1 MTLAQ
6 ELLTRYRANRPLSLD
21 VSWED
26 EIIYPAYDGF
36 SIANLAQTIGHI
48 LGADYPT
55 PLHPM
60 LGIPT
65 DVDRVVLFI
74 SDGVGYLRL
83 QDLIQ
88 TDPEVAELVTSLT
101 NGRGAT
107 PITSIAPSTTV
118 AALNTFWTGVAP
130 ATHGIMGTVLFL
142 RELAMMSDMLYF
154 KPYMGNMP
162 LGTLEAWGLDPTT
175 LTRTPTLGQKL
186 AERGV
191 PTHLLSD
198 KGLLGSGLSKMLHVG
213 IEYKHKH
220 VGFQDMWGELR
231 KILHDTRGQKTYVSM
246 YLHNMDILSHY
257 YHAVSSQTGAEI
269 KNQLRE
275 LHRIVTDPEIADGR
289 TLFMFVADHGHEDAP
304 NFIHLD
310 SPENMPFYET
320 LRMFYGGD
328 ARLGHLYL
336 RDGYRER
343 ALELGKQLFAD
354 KMALIPSETALE
366 AGLFGIGD
374 VHPEA
379 IYRLGDLITILRPT
393 YRHVEKMRPSDKTI
407 SLHAGLSAWEMLVPL
422 LWKVI

>member
-1 MTLAQ
+1 MTLTQ

-48 LGADYPT
+48 LGADYHT

-60 LGIPT
+60 LGIPA

-88 TDPEVAELVTSLT
+88 TDPEVAELVTALT
-101 NGRGAT
+101 DGRGAT

-118 AALNTFWTGVAP
+118 AALNSFWTGVAP
-130 ATHGIMGTVLFL
+130 ATHGIMGTILFL
-142 RELAMMSDMLYF
+142 RELAMMSNMLYF

-162 LGTLEAWGLDPTT
+162 VGTLEAWGLDPAT

-186 AERGV
+186 AEQGI

-198 KGLLGSGLSKMLHVG
+198 ANLLGSGLSKMLHVG

-220 VGFQDMWGELR
+220 FGFGDMWGELR
-231 KILHDTRGQKTYVSM
+231 KLLLDTRGQKTYVSM
-246 YLHNMDILSHY
+246 YLHNIDILSHY
-257 YHAVSSQTGAEI
+257 YHAVSPQTGAEI

-275 LHRIVTDPEIADGR
+275 LHHIATDPEIADGR
-289 TLFMFVADHGHEDAP
+289 TLFMFVADHGHQDAQ

-310 SPENMPFYET
+310 SPENMPFYDT
-320 LRMFYGGD
+320 LRMSYGGD

-336 RDGYRER
+336 RDGHRER
-343 ALELGKQLFAD
+343 TLELGKQLFAD
-354 KMALIPSETALE
+354 TMALVSSETALE
-366 AGLFGIGD
+366 TGLFGIGEH
-374 VHPEA
+374 HPEA

-393 YRHVEKMRPSDKTI
+393 YRHVDKFRPSDKTI